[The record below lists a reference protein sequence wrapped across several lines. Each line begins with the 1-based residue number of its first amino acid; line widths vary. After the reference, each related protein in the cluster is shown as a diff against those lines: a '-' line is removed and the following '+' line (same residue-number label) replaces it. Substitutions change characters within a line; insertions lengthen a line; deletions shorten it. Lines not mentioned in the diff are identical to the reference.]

1 MGILEI
7 KRVTKAVEHTS
18 FECGVDT
25 IDGYIRDS
33 YFPMIIQHAYAYSVM
48 GGGKVLG
55 YYQVLFREIEL
66 TDFPDDISEYDA
78 SIKDGKISSVHI
90 RFIAVDKKY
99 QKNKIGINTLKII
112 IKDVEELAERWP
124 IRVITIDARIEL
136 HDWYKKIGFV
146 DLKENTPG
154 QEGVT
159 IAMYFDCM
167 KFSDELKSYSEE
179 LFEKE

>member
-18 FECGVDT
+18 FECGVDS
-25 IDGYIRDS
+25 IDDYIRDS

-48 GGGKVLG
+48 SNGKVLG

-66 TDFPDDISEYDA
+66 TDFPDDISEFDA

-90 RFIAVDKKY
+90 RFIAVDTEY
-99 QKNKIGINTLKII
+99 QKNKIGTSTLKVI

-124 IRVITIDARIEL
+124 IRVITIDARVEL
-136 HDWYKKIGFV
+136 HDWYKKMGFV
-146 DLKENTPG
+146 DMENNKQG
-154 QEGVT
+154 QDGVT
-159 IAMYFDCM
+159 VAMYFDCM
-167 KFSDELKSYSEE
+167 KFADELKSYSEDAMQ
-179 LFEKE
+179 